1 MNKLI
6 FVFTILFSFLNC
18 VPELSAQELVLNSIP
33 AGVCYAGKK
42 VKRIYIPP
50 PKEFFEKKGAK
61 GLAEVTFYYTGFPPN
76 AIKAMEKAALI
87 LETMLPA
94 DTRLTI
100 QANWEKIPND
110 NVLGQSVIT
119 GYAGGWGIDALDPYA
134 LYPVSLAEKISGKS
148 LNADIDGDIQLTINS
163 SINWYLGTDGSTST
177 QQYDLITVALHEICH
192 GLGFFDSMTTS
203 GTDGSYGFGS
213 IPMIYDKFIE
223 TFTGKRLTDTSA
235 FQNPSSVLYSGFT
248 GGKLYFNGPLQ
259 KNFTF
264 GPRAKIYAPTTWDP
278 GSSISH
284 LEEQESLNVDEQGTL
299 QVNALMTPFIDR
311 GEAIHDP
318 GKLTMSIL
326 GDLGWVNTRIIHEKL
341 GDTEELLSKVVV
353 SATISSDTT
362 YNHNRIGLVYSFDN
376 FVSTDTVY
384 MTSLYSDDNYYT
396 TIPIPSYE
404 IFLKY
409 YFFAE
414 DKFLRLYKSPSLA
427 EIDPYHIFI
436 GTDTVKPIIL
446 HNPVEY
452 YFEKIDLIK
461 FNATVTDNIGIDT
474 VYIEYKKNEGP
485 LEYIGLISETLNGY
499 SISLNARQL
508 FLEGGDSIQYRIIAK
523 DKSSRHNFRVL
534 PSTGFYSIRIEAL
547 GPTLEGYSTDF
558 SNAAADFFNVGFEIT
573 SAPDF
578 TGKAL
583 HSKHPYVSPE
593 DNNLS
598 LNFTAMLR
606 NPVKFDD
613 SGIIISYSE
622 LVLVEPGEPGSL
634 FGSSDFYD
642 YVIMEASKDFGKTW
656 FKLIDG
662 YDSRYIPSWE
672 IAYNSVLD
680 AQGNSKFVGKESMMV
695 KRTFFPLESNNV
707 SHGDTLLFRFRLYSD
722 PFSNGW
728 GWVIDDLK
736 INQLV
741 DNIENIKD
749 DHLLVYPNP
758 GNGLISVNSDNSMIN
773 KPIRFSVFNPAGICI
788 INGYIN
794 DSNEPTIDISDLSS
808 GFYFIRLYFGDR
820 IRTIKYCLIK

>member
-6 FVFTILFSFLNC
+6 IIFPILFFLFNR
-18 VPELSAQELVLNSIP
+18 VQELNAQELVLNSSVT
-33 AGVCYAGKK
+33 GVCYAGNK
-42 VKRIYIPP
+42 VTRIYIPP
-50 PKEFFEKKGAK
+50 PKEYFEKMGSK
-61 GLAEVTFYYTGFPPN
+61 GLATVTFYYIGFPPN

-87 LETMLPA
+87 LETMLPP

-100 QANWEKIPND
+100 LANWEDIPTD
-110 NVLGQSVIT
+110 NILGQSVIT
-119 GYAGGWGIDALDPYA
+119 GYAGGWGIDALDPFA

-148 LNADIDGDIQLTINS
+148 LNADIEGDIQLTINS
-163 SINWYLGTDGSTST
+163 SINWYFGTDGGTPT

-192 GLGFFDSMTTS
+192 GLGFFDSMNTF
-203 GTDGSYGFGS
+203 GTLGSYGFDS
-213 IPMIYDKFIE
+213 IPMIYDTFIE
-223 TFTGKRLTDTSA
+223 TYAGKKLTDALT
-235 FQNPSSVLYSGFT
+235 FQNPSAALHSEFT
-248 GGKLYFNGPLQ
+248 QGKLYFNGPLL
-259 KNFTF
+259 KNFTS
-264 GPRAKIYAPTTWDP
+264 GPRAKIYAPSTWDP

-284 LEEQESLNVDEQGTL
+284 LEEQESLHIDELGTL
-299 QVNALMTPFIDR
+299 QSNALMTPFIDR
-311 GEAIHDP
+311 GEAIHNP

-326 GDLGWVNTRIIHEKL
+326 GDLGWVNTRIIHQKL
-341 GDTEELLSKVVV
+341 KDTEEALSEVGV
-353 SATISSDTT
+353 SVTINSDTT

-376 FVSTDTVY
+376 FVSNDTVY
-384 MTSLYSDDNYYT
+384 LTSLNSDDNFNT
-396 TIPIPSYE
+396 TISIPSYE
-404 IFLKY
+404 IFFKY

-427 EIDPYHIFI
+427 ELDPYHIFI
-436 GTDTVKPIIL
+436 GTDTVKPVIL

-485 LEYIGLISETLNGY
+485 AEYIGLTSEKFNVY
-499 SISLNARQL
+499 SASISSKPL
-508 FLEGGDSIQYRIIAK
+508 FLEGGDSIQYRIIAI
-523 DKSSRHNFRVL
+523 DKASGHNVSIL
-534 PSTGFYSIRIEAL
+534 PETGFYSIRIEAI
-547 GPTLEGYSTDF
+547 GPTLESYSTDF
-558 SNAAADFFNVGFEIT
+558 SDASDDFFNVGFEISKT
-573 SAPDF
+573 SGF
-578 TGKAL
+578 SSYAL

-634 FGSSDFYD
+634 FGTSDFYD
-642 YVIMEASKDFGKTW
+642 YVILEASKDFGKTW

-662 YDSRYIPSWE
+662 YDSRYMPSWE
-672 IAYNSVLD
+672 NAYNSILD
-680 AQGNSKFVGKESMMV
+680 AQGNSEYIGTESMMV
-695 KRTFFPLESNNV
+695 KRTIFPLESGNV

-722 PFSNGW
+722 PFANGW

-736 INQLV
+736 INQLI
-741 DNIENIKD
+741 DNIENITADPLK
-749 DHLLVYPNP
+749 VYPNP
-758 GNGLISVNSDNSMIN
+758 GNGLITVRSDNFMSN
-773 KPIRFSVFNPAGICI
+773 KPIRFGVFNPAGICI
-788 INGYIN
+788 INDYIN
-794 DSNEPTIDISDLSS
+794 DAHEATIDISSLSS
-808 GFYFIRLYFGDR
+808 GFYFIRFYFGNR